1 MQKLFLVLITLLF
14 FASNSI
20 LCRLALAKNLI
31 DAYSFTLIRIFSGV
45 IVLSLIVLIRNRGQ
59 FKLAGKFSSGFF
71 LILYALLF
79 SLAYL
84 KIPAATGA
92 LILFGSVQITMI
104 GWSLFFGA
112 GPEVNEWIGF
122 ILATLGLVYLLF
134 PGIKAPDPRGALYM
148 GLAGVGWGAY
158 SILGKKSQNPILDT
172 AGNFTKGLL
181 LLLPTLILASKYGNL
196 SEHGIE
202 LAIISGAIT
211 SGLGYSIWYTVLP
224 KIKSTQAAILQLL
237 VPVIAAVMGAII
249 LHETISSRLLIAGFI
264 IVIGILIT
272 IKKPLKKKTYPLPKS
287 QIRQ

>member
-1 MQKLFLVLITLLF
+1 MQKLFLILITLVF

-20 LCRLALAKNLI
+20 LCRLALFKNLI

-45 IVLSLIVLIRNRGQ
+45 IVLSLIVYAKNGR
-59 FKLAGKFSSGFF
+59 KLKLGGKFSSGFF

-112 GPEVNEWIGF
+112 GPGVNEWIGF
-122 ILATLGLVYLLF
+122 ILATLGFVYLLF
-134 PGIKAPDPRGALYM
+134 PGIKAPDPLGALYM

-181 LLLPTLILASKYGNL
+181 PLLPTLILASKYGHL
-196 SEHGIE
+196 SAHGIE

-237 VPVIAAVMGAII
+237 VAVIAAVMGII
-249 LHETISSRLLIAGFI
+249 VLHEALSSRLIIAGI
-264 IVIGILIT
+264 IILIGIFIT
-272 IKKPLKKKTYPLPKS
+272 NSKIM
-287 QIRQ
+287 RR